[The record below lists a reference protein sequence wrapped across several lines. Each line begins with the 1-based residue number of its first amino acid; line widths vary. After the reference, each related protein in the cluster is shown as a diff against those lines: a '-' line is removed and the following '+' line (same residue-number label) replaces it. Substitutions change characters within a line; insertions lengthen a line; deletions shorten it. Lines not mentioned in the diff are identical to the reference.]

1 MLECPRTLIIFF
13 LSALI
18 VLVIS
23 FDLIALN
30 VIYMSMTPAFL
41 SPMCAFSVN
50 LHLETLAASLVSPC
64 GHLIVIPSLLYPRLT
79 F

>member
-13 LSALI
+13 LSTLI

-23 FDLIALN
+23 FGLTALN
-30 VIYMSMTPAFL
+30 VIYMSMTPTFL
-41 SPMCAFSVN
+41 FPLCAFSVN
-50 LHLETLAASLVSPC
+50 LHHETSAASLVSPC